1 LKLLGDVNM
10 HRSIVAG
17 TLGVAIAA
25 LVSGSA
31 WSAPPDIPFAM
42 ETIPMDD
49 PDAPGKQNYI
59 DFAEL
64 EYRFPLT
71 PEDRMK
77 ITPDNLKELSQEQVD
92 QIYARLPAGPIPDGV
107 YLGGAFFPQG
117 EDEYSRIGEVVGGI
131 MGRGVTAISDRIE
144 RIATYV
150 WKGKAFDRDNMVLR
164 NLIED
169 RTTLEAI
176 IDDDE
181 DIETIEIE
189 RKGFLSIFAPTRT
202 VWLLFPA
209 KLHCGQSLLDS
220 RRESIIIDYAYNDDL
235 EEIFREEPD
244 HWVNRRGLRI
254 RDEIR
259 MVRPGFYL
267 GRAYINR
274 AFILNF
280 TLLNEDVAQAQ
291 EATFLSGG
299 DVGADCWPDAEQI
312 AASAG

>member
-1 LKLLGDVNM
+1 M

-17 TLGVAIAA
+17 TLGVAVAA
-25 LVSGSA
+25 LLNGIGGSA
-31 WSAPPDIPFAM
+31 WSAPPDIPFVM
-42 ETIPMDD
+42 ETRDMND
-49 PDAPGKQNYI
+49 PDAPGKRNYI

-64 EYRFPLT
+64 EYRFPLS

-77 ITPDNLKELSQEQVD
+77 ITPDNLKELTQEQVD

-169 RTTLEAI
+169 RVTLEAI
-176 IDDDE
+176 IPDDDE
-181 DIETIEIE
+181 IETIEIE

-235 EEIFREEPD
+235 QDVFLENPD
-244 HWVNRRGLRI
+244 HWVNRKGLRI

-291 EATFLSGG
+291 EAMFLDGG
-299 DVGADCWPDAEQI
+299 DVGADCWPEAEQI
-312 AASAG
+312 SASAG

>member
-1 LKLLGDVNM
+1 M
-10 HRSIVAG
+10 RRSLVVGAVGAVVA
-17 TLGVAIAA
+17 AA
-25 LVSGSA
+25 VLAGGLFYISGGA
-31 WSAPPDIPFAM
+31 QSAPPEIPFAL
-42 ETIPMDD
+42 ETQDVND
-49 PDAPGKQNYI
+49 PDAPGKRNYI

-71 PEDRMK
+71 PDDRMK

-92 QIYARLPAGPIPDGV
+92 QVYARLPAGPIPDGV

-117 EDEYSRIGEVVGGI
+117 EGDYSRIGEVVGGI

-144 RIATYV
+144 RVATYV

-181 DIETIEIE
+181 DIETVSIP
-189 RKGFLSIFAPTRT
+189 RKGFLSFFLPTRT

-209 KLHCGQSLLDS
+209 KLHCGQSLLDA

-244 HWVNRRGLRI
+244 HWVNRKGLRI

-280 TLLNEDVAQAQ
+280 TLFNEDVAEAQ
-291 EATFLSGG
+291 EETFLAGG

-312 AASAG
+312 SASAG

>member
-1 LKLLGDVNM
+1 M

-17 TLGVAIAA
+17 TLGITIATVA
-25 LVSGSA
+25 VSAA
-31 WSAPPDIPFAM
+31 WSAPPDIPFVM
-42 ETIPMDD
+42 ETIPMND
-49 PDAPGKQNYI
+49 PDAPGKRNYI

-117 EDEYSRIGEVVGGI
+117 EGEYSRIGEVVGGI
-131 MGRGVTAISDRIE
+131 MGRGVTAIANGIE
-144 RIATYV
+144 RVATYV
-150 WKGKAFDRDNMVLR
+150 WKGKAFDRENMVLR

-181 DIETIEIE
+181 AIETIQIP
-189 RKGFLSIFAPTRT
+189 RKGFFSIFAPNRT

-209 KLHCGQSLLDS
+209 KLHCGQSLLDG
-220 RRESIIIDYAYNDDL
+220 RRELIIIDYAYNDDL
-235 EEIFREEPD
+235 EEIFREDPD
-244 HWVNRRGLRI
+244 HWVNRKGLRI

-291 EATFLSGG
+291 EATFLAGG

-312 AASAG
+312 SAATD

>member
-1 LKLLGDVNM
+1 M

-17 TLGVAIAA
+17 TLVATAS
-25 LVSGSA
+25 LLSA
-31 WSAPPDIPFAM
+31 PASSAPPDIPFVM
-42 ETIPMDD
+42 ETHPAND
-49 PDAPGKQNYI
+49 PDAPGKQNFI

-64 EYRFPLT
+64 EYHFPLT

-77 ITPDNLKELSQEQVD
+77 ITPENLEDLTQEQVD
-92 QIYARLPAGPIPDGV
+92 QIYARLPAGPIPDGI

-117 EDEYSRIGEVVGGI
+117 EEGYSRIGEVVGGL

-144 RIATYV
+144 RVATYV

-169 RTTLEAI
+169 RATLELI

-181 DIETIEIE
+181 DIETIQIP
-189 RKGFLSIFAPTRT
+189 RTGFFSFFAPNRT

-209 KLHCGQSLLDS
+209 KLHCGQSLLDG

-235 EEIFREEPD
+235 EEVFREEPD
-244 HWVNRRGLRI
+244 HWVNRKGLRI

-280 TLLNEDVAQAQ
+280 TLFNEDVAVAQ
-291 EATFLSGG
+291 EATFLAGG

-312 AASAG
+312 SAAAD

>member
-1 LKLLGDVNM
+1 M
-10 HRSIVAG
+10 HRSLITGSLVAVLSCTG
-17 TLGVAIAA
+17 GV
-25 LVSGSA
+25 V
-31 WSAPPDIPFAM
+31 WSAPPDISFSTEM
-42 ETIPMDD
+42 QDMND
-49 PDAPGKQNYI
+49 PDAPGRQHGI

-64 EYRFPLT
+64 EYRLPLT

-77 ITPDNLKELSQEQVD
+77 ITPENLTELNQEQID

-107 YLGGAFFPQG
+107 YHGGLFFPQG
-117 EDEYSRIGEVVGGI
+117 EDDYSRVGEIVGGI
-131 MGRGVTAISDRIE
+131 MGRGVSQISDGIE
-144 RIATYV
+144 RIGAYV
-150 WKGKAFDRDNMVLR
+150 WKGKVFDRENMVLR

-176 IDDDE
+176 IGDDAD

-189 RKGFLSIFAPTRT
+189 RKGFLSIFLPTRT
-202 VWLLFPA
+202 TWLMFPA

-235 EEIFREEPD
+235 EEIFHENPD
-244 HWVNRRGLRI
+244 HWVNRKGLRI

-280 TLLNEDVAQAQ
+280 TLLNEEVAEGQN
-291 EATFLSGG
+291 ATFLGGG

-312 AASAG
+312 SASAG

>member
-1 LKLLGDVNM
+1 MRRSMVVGAVGAVVAAAVLAGGLLYL
-10 HRSIVAG
+10 AG
-17 TLGVAIAA
+17 GAK
-25 LVSGSA
+25 
-31 WSAPPDIPFAM
+31 SAPPDIPFVL
-42 ETIPMDD
+42 ETFEMND
-49 PDAPGKQNYI
+49 PDAPGKRNYI

-117 EDEYSRIGEVVGGI
+117 EDDYSRIGEVVGGM

-144 RIATYV
+144 RIATYI

-181 DIETIEIE
+181 DIETINIP
-189 RKGFLSIFAPTRT
+189 RKGFLSFFLPTRT

-235 EEIFREEPD
+235 EEVFREEPD
-244 HWVNRRGLRI
+244 HWVNRKGLRI

-280 TLLNEDVAQAQ
+280 TLFNEEVAAAQ
-291 EATFLSGG
+291 EATFLAGG

-312 AASAG
+312 SASAG

>member
-1 LKLLGDVNM
+1 MN
-10 HRSIVAG
+10 
-17 TLGVAIAA
+17 
-25 LVSGSA
+25 
-31 WSAPPDIPFAM
+31 
-42 ETIPMDD
+42 D
-49 PDAPGKQNYI
+49 PDAPGKRNFI

-77 ITPDNLKELSQEQVD
+77 ITPENLEDLTQEQVD
-92 QIYARLPAGPIPDGV
+92 QIYARLPAGPVPDGIFH
-107 YLGGAFFPQG
+107 GGVFFPQG
-117 EDEYSRIGEVVGGI
+117 EEGYSRVGEVVGGI

-150 WKGKAFDRDNMVLR
+150 WKGKVFDRDNMVLR

-169 RTTLEAI
+169 RTTLEAL

-189 RKGFLSIFAPTRT
+189 RKGFLSAFAPTRT

-235 EEIFREEPD
+235 EDIFREEPD
-244 HWVNRRGLRI
+244 HWVEPQGPAHSRRDPHGAARLLSRPRLHQPCLHPELHAAQRGGRRG
-254 RDEIR
+254 
-259 MVRPGFYL
+259 
-267 GRAYINR
+267 A
-274 AFILNF
+274 
-280 TLLNEDVAQAQ
+280 
-291 EATFLSGG
+291 GG
-299 DVGADCWPDAEQI
+299 DVPGRRRCRCGLLAGCRADLGHGRLAHVPRALR
-312 AASAG
+312 ASG

>member
-1 LKLLGDVNM
+1 M

-17 TLGVAIAA
+17 TLGLAIATF
-25 LVSGSA
+25 LVSA
-31 WSAPPDIPFAM
+31 VWSAPPDIPFVM
-42 ETIPMDD
+42 ETIPMND
-49 PDAPGKQNYI
+49 PDAPGKRNYI

-77 ITPDNLKELSQEQVD
+77 ITPENLEDLTQEQVD

-144 RIATYV
+144 RVATYV

-169 RTTLEAI
+169 RTTLEAL

-189 RKGFLSIFAPTRT
+189 RKGFFSFFAPTRT

-244 HWVNRRGLRI
+244 HWVNRKGLRI

-291 EATFLSGG
+291 EASFLSGG

-312 AASAG
+312 SASAG

>member
-1 LKLLGDVNM
+1 M

-17 TLGVAIAA
+17 TLGIAIAMFV
-25 LVSGSA
+25 VSAA
-31 WSAPPDIPFAM
+31 WSAPPDIPFVM
-42 ETIPMDD
+42 EMIPMND
-49 PDAPGKQNYI
+49 PDAPGKRNYI

-117 EDEYSRIGEVVGGI
+117 KGEYSRIGEVVGGI
-131 MGRGVTAISDRIE
+131 MGRGVTAISNSIE
-144 RIATYV
+144 RVATYV
-150 WKGKAFDRDNMVLR
+150 WKGKAFDRENMVLR

-189 RKGFLSIFAPTRT
+189 RKGFFSFFAPTRR

-209 KLHCGQSLLDS
+209 KLHCGQSLLDG

-235 EEIFREEPD
+235 TEIFREEPD
-244 HWVNRRGLRI
+244 HWVNRKGLRI

-312 AASAG
+312 SAATN

>member
-1 LKLLGDVNM
+1 ML
-10 HRSIVAG
+10 RWIVAG
-17 TLGVAIAA
+17 ALGLAIVAVGIAA
-25 LVSGSA
+25 LLLGRDG
-31 WSAPPDIPFAM
+31 SAPPDVAFVM
-42 ETIPMDD
+42 ETHDMND
-49 PDAPGKQNYI
+49 PDAPGKHSFI

-64 EYRFPLT
+64 EHRFPLT
-71 PEDRMK
+71 PADRIK
-77 ITPDNLKELSQEQVD
+77 ITPDNLKELTQEQID
-92 QIYARLPAGPIPDGV
+92 QIYARLPAGPIPDGI

-117 EDEYSRIGEVVGGI
+117 EDEYSRVGELVGGI

-176 IDDDE
+176 IPDDE

-189 RKGFLSIFAPTRT
+189 RKGFLSFFAPTRT

-235 EEIFREEPD
+235 QDVFRENPD
-244 HWVNRRGLRI
+244 HWVNRKGLRI

-280 TLLNEDVAQAQ
+280 TLLNEEVAAAQ
-291 EATFLSGG
+291 QATFLAGG

>member
-1 LKLLGDVNM
+1 
-10 HRSIVAG
+10 
-17 TLGVAIAA
+17 
-25 LVSGSA
+25 
-31 WSAPPDIPFAM
+31 M

-244 HWVNRRGLRI
+244 HWVNRKGLRI

-280 TLLNEDVAQAQ
+280 TLLNEDVTQAQ

-312 AASAG
+312 SASAG

>member
-1 LKLLGDVNM
+1 M
-10 HRSIVAG
+10 RRSILWAG
-17 TLGVAIAA
+17 LGVVAVGAVAA
-25 LVSGSA
+25 AAVFGWTGRSD
-31 WSAPPDIPFAM
+31 SAPPDIPFV
-42 ETIPMDD
+42 MDTFDTQD
-49 PDAPGKQNYI
+49 PDAPGKRNHI

-64 EYRFPLT
+64 EYRLPLS
-71 PEDRMK
+71 PADRMK
-77 ITPDNLKELSQEQVD
+77 ITPANLKELSQEQVD

-117 EDEYSRIGEVVGGI
+117 EGEYSRVGEIVGGI
-131 MGRGVTAISDRIE
+131 MGRGVTAISERIE

-169 RTTLEAI
+169 RTTLEAL

-181 DIETIEIE
+181 DIETVEIP
-189 RKGFLSIFAPTRT
+189 RQGLLSFILPTRT

-209 KLHCGQSLLDS
+209 KLHCGQSLLDG

-235 EEIFREEPD
+235 AGIFREEPD
-244 HWVNRRGLRI
+244 HWVNRKGLRI

-274 AFILNF
+274 AFVLNF
-280 TLLNEDVAQAQ
+280 TLFNEDVAGAQ
-291 EATFLSGG
+291 EATFLAGG
-299 DVGADCWPDAEQI
+299 EVGADCWPDAEQI
-312 AASAG
+312 AAAAG

>member
-1 LKLLGDVNM
+1 M

-17 TLGVAIAA
+17 TLGLAIATFV
-25 LVSGSA
+25 VSA
-31 WSAPPDIPFAM
+31 VWSAPPDIPFVM
-42 ETIPMDD
+42 ETIPMND
-49 PDAPGKQNYI
+49 PDAPGKRNYI

-77 ITPDNLKELSQEQVD
+77 ITPENLEDLTQEQVD

-144 RIATYV
+144 RVATYV

-169 RTTLEAI
+169 RTTLEAL

-181 DIETIEIE
+181 DIETIEIP
-189 RKGFLSIFAPTRT
+189 RKGFLSFFMPTRT

-209 KLHCGQSLLDS
+209 KLHCGQSLLDA

-235 EEIFREEPD
+235 EGIFREEPD
-244 HWVNRRGLRI
+244 HWVNRKGLRI

-280 TLLNEDVAQAQ
+280 TLLNEDVAETQ
-291 EATFLSGG
+291 EATFLAGG
-299 DVGADCWPDAEQI
+299 DTGADCWPDAEQI
-312 AASAG
+312 SAATD

>member
-1 LKLLGDVNM
+1 M

-17 TLGVAIAA
+17 TLGLAIAA
-25 LVSGSA
+25 SATGSA
-31 WSAPPDIPFAM
+31 WSAPPDIPFVM
-42 ETIPMDD
+42 ETFPMND
-49 PDAPGKQNYI
+49 PDAPGKRNYI

-64 EYRFPLT
+64 EHRFPLS
-71 PEDRMK
+71 PADRMK

-92 QIYARLPAGPIPDGV
+92 QIYARLPAGPIPDGI
-107 YLGGAFFPQG
+107 YLGGVFFPQG
-117 EDEYSRIGEVVGGI
+117 EEGYSRVGEVVGGI

-181 DIETIEIE
+181 DIETIQIP
-189 RKGFLSIFAPTRT
+189 RKGFLSILAPNRT

-209 KLHCGQSLLDS
+209 KLHCGQSLLDG

-235 EEIFREEPD
+235 EEVFREDPD
-244 HWVNRRGLRI
+244 HWVNRKGLRI

-280 TLLNEDVAQAQ
+280 TLLNEDVVEAQ
-291 EATFLSGG
+291 EAPFLAGG

-312 AASAG
+312 SAAAD

>member
-1 LKLLGDVNM
+1 ML
-10 HRSIVAG
+10 RWIVAG
-17 TLGVAIAA
+17 ALGLAIVAVGIAA
-25 LVSGSA
+25 LLLGRDG
-31 WSAPPDIPFAM
+31 SAPPDVAFVM
-42 ETIPMDD
+42 ETHDMND
-49 PDAPGKQNYI
+49 PDAPGKRNTI

-64 EYRFPLT
+64 EHRFALT
-71 PEDRMK
+71 PQDRMK
-77 ITPDNLKELSQEQVD
+77 ITPANLKELSQEQVD
-92 QIYARLPAGPIPDGV
+92 QIYARLPAGPIPDGI
-107 YLGGAFFPQG
+107 YLGGVFFPQG

-176 IDDDE
+176 IPDDE

-189 RKGFLSIFAPTRT
+189 RKGFLSFFAPTRT

-235 EEIFREEPD
+235 QDVFRENPD
-244 HWVNRRGLRI
+244 HWVNRKGLRI

-280 TLLNEDVAQAQ
+280 TLLNEEVAAAQ
-291 EATFLSGG
+291 QATFLAGG

>member
-1 LKLLGDVNM
+1 
-10 HRSIVAG
+10 
-17 TLGVAIAA
+17 
-25 LVSGSA
+25 
-31 WSAPPDIPFAM
+31 
-42 ETIPMDD
+42 
-49 PDAPGKQNYI
+49 
-59 DFAEL
+59 
-64 EYRFPLT
+64 
-71 PEDRMK
+71 
-77 ITPDNLKELSQEQVD
+77 
-92 QIYARLPAGPIPDGV
+92 LPAGPIPDGV

-150 WKGKAFDRDNMVLR
+150 WKGKAFDRDDMVLR

-169 RTTLEAI
+169 RTTLEAL

-181 DIETIEIE
+181 EIETIEIP
-189 RKGFLSIFAPTRT
+189 RKGFLSFFMPTRT

-209 KLHCGQSLLDS
+209 KLHCGQSLLDG

-235 EEIFREEPD
+235 AEVFREEPD
-244 HWVNRRGLRI
+244 HWVNRKGLRI

-267 GRAYINR
+267 GRAYVNR

-280 TLLNEDVAQAQ
+280 TLLNEDVVAAQ
-291 EATFLSGG
+291 EATFLAGG

-312 AASAG
+312 SAAAD

>member
-1 LKLLGDVNM
+1 M

-17 TLGVAIAA
+17 TLAAIAA
-25 LVSGSA
+25 LLTGPA
-31 WSAPPDIPFAM
+31 WSAPPDIPFVM
-42 ETIPMDD
+42 ETVPMHD
-49 PDAPGKQNYI
+49 PDAPGRRNYV
-59 DFAEL
+59 DFADL
-64 EYRFPLT
+64 EHRFPLT
-71 PEDRMK
+71 PEDLMK

-92 QIYARLPAGPIPDGV
+92 QIYARLPAGPIPDGI

-117 EDEYSRIGEVVGGI
+117 EEEYSRIGEVVGGI

-144 RIATYV
+144 RVATYV

-169 RTTLEAI
+169 RTTLELL

-181 DIETIEIE
+181 DIETVQIP
-189 RKGFLSIFAPTRT
+189 RTGFLSVFVPNRT

-209 KLHCGQSLLDS
+209 KLHCGQSLLDG

-244 HWVNRRGLRI
+244 HWVNRKGLRI

-280 TLLNEDVAQAQ
+280 TLFNEEVAGAQ
-291 EATFLSGG
+291 EATFLAGG
-299 DVGADCWPDAEQI
+299 EVGADCWPDAEQI
-312 AASAG
+312 SATAN

>member
-1 LKLLGDVNM
+1 L
-10 HRSIVAG
+10 
-17 TLGVAIAA
+17 AIAA
-25 LVSGSA
+25 SATGSA
-31 WSAPPDIPFAM
+31 WSAPPDIPFVM
-42 ETIPMDD
+42 ETFPMND
-49 PDAPGKQNYI
+49 PDAPGKRNYI

-64 EYRFPLT
+64 EHRFPLS
-71 PEDRMK
+71 PADRMK

-92 QIYARLPAGPIPDGV
+92 QIYARLPAGPIPDGI
-107 YLGGAFFPQG
+107 YLGGVFFPQG
-117 EDEYSRIGEVVGGI
+117 EEGYSRVGEVVGGI

-181 DIETIEIE
+181 DIETIQIP
-189 RKGFLSIFAPTRT
+189 RKGFLSILAPNRT

-209 KLHCGQSLLDS
+209 KLHCGQSLLDG

-235 EEIFREEPD
+235 EEVFREDPD
-244 HWVNRRGLRI
+244 HWVNRKGLRI

-280 TLLNEDVAQAQ
+280 TLLNEDVVEAQ
-291 EATFLSGG
+291 EAPFLAGG

-312 AASAG
+312 SAAAD

>member
-1 LKLLGDVNM
+1 M

-17 TLGVAIAA
+17 TLAAIGA
-25 LVSGSA
+25 LLASSA
-31 WSAPPDIPFAM
+31 SSAPPDIPFVM
-42 ETIPMDD
+42 ETFPMND
-49 PDAPGKQNYI
+49 PDAPGRRNYI

-64 EYRFPLT
+64 EHRFPLT

-77 ITPDNLKELSQEQVD
+77 ITPDNLKELTQEQID

-107 YLGGAFFPQG
+107 YLGGVFFPQG

-150 WKGKAFDRDNMVLR
+150 WKGKAFDRENMVLR

-169 RTTLEAI
+169 RATLEAV

-244 HWVNRRGLRI
+244 HWVNRKGLRI

-312 AASAG
+312 SASAG

>member
-1 LKLLGDVNM
+1 M
-10 HRSIVAG
+10 RRSLVVGAVGAVVA
-17 TLGVAIAA
+17 AA
-25 LVSGSA
+25 VLAGGLFYISGGA
-31 WSAPPDIPFAM
+31 QSAPPEIPFAL
-42 ETIPMDD
+42 ETQDVND
-49 PDAPGKQNYI
+49 PDAPGKRNYI

-71 PEDRMK
+71 PDDRMK

-92 QIYARLPAGPIPDGV
+92 QVYARLPAGPIPDGV

-117 EDEYSRIGEVVGGI
+117 EGDYSRIGEVVGGI

-144 RIATYV
+144 RVATYV

-181 DIETIEIE
+181 DIETVSIP
-189 RKGFLSIFAPTRT
+189 RKGFLSFFLPTRT

-209 KLHCGQSLLDS
+209 KLHCGQSLLDA

-244 HWVNRRGLRI
+244 HWVNRKGLRI

-280 TLLNEDVAQAQ
+280 TLFNEDIAAAQ
-291 EATFLSGG
+291 EETFLAGG

-312 AASAG
+312 SASAG